1 MPLTVWLIKE
11 NALIHIESAIICFV
25 IVSEILIVTV
35 LVIPLM
41 IVTVIKINCVNDSNS
56 DGKMNKIENNGA
68 ATLSMKKMIII
79 S

>member
-11 NALIHIESAIICFV
+11 NVLIHIESAIISFV
-25 IVSEILIVTV
+25 IVLEILIVTV

-41 IVTVIKINCVNDSNS
+41 IVTVIKMNSVNDSNS
-56 DGKMNKIENNGA
+56 DGKLNKIVNNGA
-68 ATLSMKKMIII
+68 VTLSMKKMIMI